1 MREYDDIL
9 LTILT
14 DRLRLLIQIHD
25 DERLGMRATLRN
37 IERAL
42 DAYQA
47 DPKAPGYAVAA

>member
-1 MREYDDIL
+1 MPEHDDIL

-25 DERLGMRATLRN
+25 DERPGMRVTLLN

-42 DAYQA
+42 NAYHA
-47 DPKAPGYAVAA
+47 APEAPDFAAAA